1 MQLLLIRIEIQ
12 VGEEVGIS
20 LGNAVP
26 IYIFQRETLAGN
38 KRFMALPPCRAP
50 SALSYTQVECLLWQ
64 ALLTSPEVGISADSE
79 KSLGSLRTSV
89 VTTCKKEPQ
98 RS

>member
-1 MQLLLIRIEIQ
+1 MQLLSIRMETQ

-26 IYIFQRETLAGN
+26 IYIFQPETLAGN

-50 SALSYTQVECLLWQ
+50 EALSYIQVECLLWQ
-64 ALLTSPEVGISADSE
+64 ALLTSPEVGTSADSE
-79 KSLGSLRTSV
+79 KSLVSLRTSA

-98 RS
+98 TS